1 MPRIYRHILLLS
13 LLLLSTFKVG
23 AQIAMPDVVCVG
35 QTKHYNVDPNPIPGS
50 TYTWW
55 IDGVVQSGITTNGF
69 DYTWNT
75 PGTYLLAVQELA
87 ANGCLG
93 QVRSGQ
99 VTVNPLPAVPTATVT
114 TQPTCAIATGTITVT
129 APANGTGITYT
140 VTGTNPVTAAVTNAT
155 GLFSG
160 LTPGVYNVT
169 TSNSSCVSPAISL
182 IVNSIPGAPTIS
194 GNLSVCAGSTTQLTG
209 SGTPAATNP
218 WTSASPAVATV
229 SSTGLVTGVAAGAS
243 IITYTDNNNCP
254 TSVTVTVNSP
264 PAISVQPSP
273 QTNCYGNQVE
283 FSVTIT
289 GTIGTVTYQWQEKPP
304 SGSFS
309 DITGANSSSLTINNI
324 GMNGQNVDGTEYQ
337 VIITD
342 DCGSVTSAPAL
353 LSINTIT
360 DITPDNTNTTV
371 CSGGSII
378 YSVTTQGTVVSYQWL
393 KQNGTNWDPISDGIN
408 YSGTTTSQLSISN
421 ATPAQSGSYRVSVTF
436 STLNQPPGFSTCV
449 ETSSTME
456 RDLTVQEPLSPPDMP
471 ANQQICY
478 NAIPTEL
485 IATSASGGSGP
496 YTYQWQ
502 NSPDGSVWTN
512 IPGATDLTY
521 SPPALTSTTYYRI
534 VVIDGGTPWCG
545 TVNSAAVLITVSP
558 VPATPT
564 ASNNGPLCAGAALNL
579 TTPAVTGATYAWSG
593 PNGFTSA
600 LQNPTIAAVT
610 LADAGTYSVTVTL
623 SGCTSAS
630 GSIDLVVNNAPT
642 LTAAGINPATC
653 GADGSIDFT
662 FTNVPNGSYTITYA
676 TGNFTNVNVSG
687 GAATVTAPAGA
698 YNNLEISVGTCTSS
712 AGVNVA
718 INAPSAPT
726 LSATGNNPASCG
738 ADGSIDFTFTNVP
751 NGSYTITYASGSFT
765 NVNVSGG
772 AATVT
777 ASAGAYNN
785 LEISVGTC
793 TSSAGVNVAINAPS
807 APTLSATG
815 NNPASCGADGSI
827 DFTFTNVP
835 NGSYTITYASGSFTN
850 VNVSGGAATVTASA
864 GAYNNLEISVG
875 TCTSATGVNVAI
887 NAPSAPTLSATGN
900 NPASCG
906 ADGSI
911 DFTFTNVPN
920 GSYTITY
927 ATGSFTNV
935 NVSGGAATVTAP
947 AGAYNNLEIS
957 VGTCTSAAG
966 VNVNINAPSAPT
978 LSATGNNPASCGA
991 DGSIDFTFT
1000 NVPNGSY
1007 SITYASGSF
1016 TNVNVS
1022 GGAATVTASA
1032 GAYNNLEISVGTCTS
1047 ASGVNVNIN
1056 APSAPTLAA
1065 IGNNPASCG
1074 ADGSID
1080 FTFTNVPNGSYTITY
1095 ATGSF
1100 TNVNVSGGAATV
1112 TAPAG
1117 TYNNLEISVGTC
1129 TSVSGVNVAISAPSA
1144 PVLAATGNNPAS
1156 CGADGSINFTFTN
1169 VPDGSYTITYASG
1182 SFTNVNVSGGAATVT
1197 APAGAYN
1204 NLEISVGTCSSSAG
1218 VNVAINAPSAPTLS
1232 ATGNNPASCGADGSI
1247 DFTFTNV
1254 PNGSY
1259 SITYASGSFT
1269 NVNVSG
1275 GAATVT
1281 ASAGA
1286 YNNLEISVGTCTSS
1300 SGVNVNI
1307 NAPSA
1312 PTLAAIGNNPASCG
1326 ADGSIDFTFT
1336 NVPNGSYTI
1345 TYASGSFTNVNVS
1358 GGAATVTAS
1367 AGAYNNLEI
1376 SVGTCTSVSG
1386 VNVAI
1391 TAPSAPV
1398 LAATGNNPASCG
1410 ADGSIDFTFTNVPNG
1425 SYTITYATGSFTNVN
1440 VSGGAATV
1448 TASAGAYNNLEI
1460 SVGTCTSAAG
1470 VNVNINAPSA
1480 PVLAATGNNPASC
1493 GADGS
1498 IDFTFTNV
1506 PNGSYSITYASG
1518 SFTNVNVSGGAA
1530 TVTAPAGAY
1539 NNLEISVGT
1548 CTSASG
1554 VNVAITA
1561 PDAPASPAQTTD
1573 CSLGS
1578 GNATV
1583 TVTSPTG
1590 AGLEYSLD
1598 GGAYQSNLT
1607 FTGVPDGNHNITVR
1621 NTSGCTTTGNV
1632 FSISCGCTNAPV
1644 LSLNSISGSTCGTN
1658 PVTVTGNTFSNA
1670 NNVTITSSGAGSVTP
1685 ASATSSPFS
1694 FTYTPAAGDE
1704 GHPVTITLTTD
1715 NPLGSPCSPAIET
1728 YTLTVNTTPSAP
1740 VPGTITQPTCTVP
1753 TGSVV
1758 LNNLPSGNWTIN
1770 PGSIAGTET
1779 NTTITSL
1786 NPGNYNF
1793 TVTDANGCTSTAS
1806 TDIVIDEVPG
1816 APASP
1821 AQTTDCSLGSGNA
1834 TVTVINPTGTGLE
1847 YSLDGGTYQT
1857 APGFSGVADG
1867 SHTIT
1872 VRNASGCTTAG
1883 NPFTVS
1889 CGCAAA
1895 PALNLGTSAGSTC
1908 GANPVNVTGNTFSN
1922 ATTVTITSSGAGSVT
1937 PASATSSPFSFSYT
1951 PAAGDEGHT
1960 VTITLTTDN
1969 PLGAPC
1975 SAAIETYTLTVNA
1988 TPAAP
1993 TAGTITQPTC
2003 TVPTGSVILNNLPL
2017 GSWTINPGSIPGS
2030 GTTAIIS
2037 LLAPDTYNYTVTD
2050 AAGCTSLPSAD
2061 IHINSA
2067 PSGPDAPTVRSIV
2080 QPTCDLATG
2089 SVILTGLPS
2098 GNWIINPGS
2107 VSGSTSGIT
2116 IAGLTTG
2123 THNFTVTDASGCTSA
2138 QSADIVINVQPQLPS
2153 APSVNTTQPSCGSTG
2168 GTIVVTAPL
2177 GPYEYSIDGGTYQ
2190 TSVTFDGVASG
2201 GHSITAR
2208 RSTDNTCVSPAT
2220 SVTIDPQ
2227 PTVPA
2232 APIPGTITQPTCT
2245 VPTGSVILNNLPA
2258 GNWTINPGSINGSGS
2273 TWTVSGLSSGS
2284 YNFTVT
2290 NSDGCMSLPS
2300 GNVVINAQPV
2310 TPSDP
2315 NLNVTQPGCTTPVGT
2330 ITVTVQNAGET
2341 YSFDNGTTFES
2352 GNSKTGLAPGIYYI
2366 IIKSPDGCNSGSSSA
2381 TINAQPPSPVS
2392 PTQTT
2397 DCAGG
2402 AGNATVTVT
2411 TPTGTGLE
2419 YSLDGG
2425 TYQAGTTF
2433 NTVTNGSHTITV
2445 MNSSGCTT
2453 TGTSFTVSC
2462 GCTNGPEMNL
2472 SGINGST
2479 CGTTAITV
2487 NGNTFTNAT
2496 TVAITSNGAGI
2507 VNPAAATTSPFAFTY
2522 TPAAADAGNI
2532 ATITFTTDNPQGG
2545 SCAAATAIYSLT
2557 VNNIPGAP
2565 TIGTITQPT
2574 CNVPTGSIQLNGLPS
2589 TGTWTINP
2597 GAITGTGTTT
2607 TITLLSPGPYNFTV
2621 TNSAGCTS
2629 AVSADITINGV
2640 PGAPA
2645 APTIGTITQPT
2656 CILTTGSVVLN
2667 NLPAGNWTINPGS
2680 ISSSGTSTT
2689 ISGLSTGSYSF
2700 SVTDASGCVS
2710 PNSADVVIN
2719 LQPTNPPAPTVA
2731 LTQPTCSTATGII
2744 TVTAPTGAGMSYSIN
2759 GSDYSNTTGIFGS
2772 LASGIYSVTARNAD
2786 GCISSAINVTINAQ
2800 PLTPTAPI
2808 LILTQP
2814 TCSIPTG
2821 TITVTV
2827 QNAGDTYSFDNGA
2840 AFQSGNS
2847 RSGLAPGTYN
2857 VIIQSQGGCNSTATQ
2872 ADIST
2877 TPGSPASPTQS
2888 TDCSL
2893 GSGNARVTVITPTG
2907 TGLNIVSTEI
2917 PIRHL

>member
-1 MPRIYRHILLLS
+1 M
-13 LLLLSTFKVG
+13 
-23 AQIAMPDVVCVG
+23 
-35 QTKHYNVDPNPIPGS
+35 
-50 TYTWW
+50 
-55 IDGVVQSGITTNGF
+55 
-69 DYTWNT
+69 
-75 PGTYLLAVQELA
+75 
-87 ANGCLG
+87 
-93 QVRSGQ
+93 
-99 VTVNPLPAVPTATVT
+99 
-114 TQPTCAIATGTITVT
+114 
-129 APANGTGITYT
+129 
-140 VTGTNPVTAAVTNAT
+140 
-155 GLFSG
+155 
-160 LTPGVYNVT
+160 
-169 TSNSSCVSPAISL
+169 
-182 IVNSIPGAPTIS
+182 
-194 GNLSVCAGSTTQLTG
+194 
-209 SGTPAATNP
+209 
-218 WTSASPAVATV
+218 
-229 SSTGLVTGVAAGAS
+229 
-243 IITYTDNNNCP
+243 
-254 TSVTVTVNSP
+254 
-264 PAISVQPSP
+264 
-273 QTNCYGNQVE
+273 
-283 FSVTIT
+283 
-289 GTIGTVTYQWQEKPP
+289 
-304 SGSFS
+304 
-309 DITGANSSSLTINNI
+309 
-324 GMNGQNVDGTEYQ
+324 
-337 VIITD
+337 
-342 DCGSVTSAPAL
+342 
-353 LSINTIT
+353 
-360 DITPDNTNTTV
+360 
-371 CSGGSII
+371 
-378 YSVTTQGTVVSYQWL
+378 
-393 KQNGTNWDPISDGIN
+393 
-408 YSGTTTSQLSISN
+408 
-421 ATPAQSGSYRVSVTF
+421 
-436 STLNQPPGFSTCV
+436 
-449 ETSSTME
+449 
-456 RDLTVQEPLSPPDMP
+456 
-471 ANQQICY
+471 
-478 NAIPTEL
+478 
-485 IATSASGGSGP
+485 
-496 YTYQWQ
+496 
-502 NSPDGSVWTN
+502 
-512 IPGATDLTY
+512 
-521 SPPALTSTTYYRI
+521 
-534 VVIDGGTPWCG
+534 
-545 TVNSAAVLITVSP
+545 
-558 VPATPT
+558 
-564 ASNNGPLCAGAALNL
+564 
-579 TTPAVTGATYAWSG
+579 
-593 PNGFTSA
+593 
-600 LQNPTIAAVT
+600 
-610 LADAGTYSVTVTL
+610 
-623 SGCTSAS
+623 
-630 GSIDLVVNNAPT
+630 
-642 LTAAGINPATC
+642 
-653 GADGSIDFT
+653 
-662 FTNVPNGSYTITYA
+662 
-676 TGNFTNVNVSG
+676 
-687 GAATVTAPAGA
+687 
-698 YNNLEISVGTCTSS
+698 
-712 AGVNVA
+712 
-718 INAPSAPT
+718 
-726 LSATGNNPASCG
+726 
-738 ADGSIDFTFTNVP
+738 
-751 NGSYTITYASGSFT
+751 
-765 NVNVSGG
+765 
-772 AATVT
+772 
-777 ASAGAYNN
+777 
-785 LEISVGTC
+785 
-793 TSSAGVNVAINAPS
+793 
-807 APTLSATG
+807 
-815 NNPASCGADGSI
+815 
-827 DFTFTNVP
+827 
-835 NGSYTITYASGSFTN
+835 
-850 VNVSGGAATVTASA
+850 
-864 GAYNNLEISVG
+864 
-875 TCTSATGVNVAI
+875 
-887 NAPSAPTLSATGN
+887 
-900 NPASCG
+900 
-906 ADGSI
+906 
-911 DFTFTNVPN
+911 
-920 GSYTITY
+920 
-927 ATGSFTNV
+927 
-935 NVSGGAATVTAP
+935 
-947 AGAYNNLEIS
+947 
-957 VGTCTSAAG
+957 
-966 VNVNINAPSAPT
+966 
-978 LSATGNNPASCGA
+978 
-991 DGSIDFTFT
+991 
-1000 NVPNGSY
+1000 
-1007 SITYASGSF
+1007 
-1016 TNVNVS
+1016 
-1022 GGAATVTASA
+1022 
-1032 GAYNNLEISVGTCTS
+1032 
-1047 ASGVNVNIN
+1047 
-1056 APSAPTLAA
+1056 
-1065 IGNNPASCG
+1065 
-1074 ADGSID
+1074 
-1080 FTFTNVPNGSYTITY
+1080 
-1095 ATGSF
+1095 
-1100 TNVNVSGGAATV
+1100 
-1112 TAPAG
+1112 
-1117 TYNNLEISVGTC
+1117 
-1129 TSVSGVNVAISAPSA
+1129 
-1144 PVLAATGNNPAS
+1144 
-1156 CGADGSINFTFTN
+1156 
-1169 VPDGSYTITYASG
+1169 
-1182 SFTNVNVSGGAATVT
+1182 
-1197 APAGAYN
+1197 
-1204 NLEISVGTCSSSAG
+1204 
-1218 VNVAINAPSAPTLS
+1218 
-1232 ATGNNPASCGADGSI
+1232 
-1247 DFTFTNV
+1247 
-1254 PNGSY
+1254 
-1259 SITYASGSFT
+1259 
-1269 NVNVSG
+1269 
-1275 GAATVT
+1275 
-1281 ASAGA
+1281 
-1286 YNNLEISVGTCTSS
+1286 
-1300 SGVNVNI
+1300 
-1307 NAPSA
+1307 
-1312 PTLAAIGNNPASCG
+1312 
-1326 ADGSIDFTFT
+1326 
-1336 NVPNGSYTI
+1336 
-1345 TYASGSFTNVNVS
+1345 
-1358 GGAATVTAS
+1358 
-1367 AGAYNNLEI
+1367 
-1376 SVGTCTSVSG
+1376 
-1386 VNVAI
+1386 
-1391 TAPSAPV
+1391 
-1398 LAATGNNPASCG
+1398 
-1410 ADGSIDFTFTNVPNG
+1410 
-1425 SYTITYATGSFTNVN
+1425 
-1440 VSGGAATV
+1440 
-1448 TASAGAYNNLEI
+1448 
-1460 SVGTCTSAAG
+1460 
-1470 VNVNINAPSA
+1470 
-1480 PVLAATGNNPASC
+1480 
-1493 GADGS
+1493 
-1498 IDFTFTNV
+1498 
-1506 PNGSYSITYASG
+1506 
-1518 SFTNVNVSGGAA
+1518 
-1530 TVTAPAGAY
+1530 
-1539 NNLEISVGT
+1539 
-1548 CTSASG
+1548 
-1554 VNVAITA
+1554 
-1561 PDAPASPAQTTD
+1561 
-1573 CSLGS
+1573 
-1578 GNATV
+1578 
-1583 TVTSPTG
+1583 
-1590 AGLEYSLD
+1590 
-1598 GGAYQSNLT
+1598 
-1607 FTGVPDGNHNITVR
+1607 
-1621 NTSGCTTTGNV
+1621 
-1632 FSISCGCTNAPV
+1632 
-1644 LSLNSISGSTCGTN
+1644 
-1658 PVTVTGNTFSNA
+1658 
-1670 NNVTITSSGAGSVTP
+1670 
-1685 ASATSSPFS
+1685 
-1694 FTYTPAAGDE
+1694 
-1704 GHPVTITLTTD
+1704 TITLTTD

-1857 APGFSGVADG
+1857 GPGFSGVADG

-2067 PSGPDAPTVRSIV
+2067 PSGPDAPTVGSIV

-2138 QSADIVINVQPQLPS
+2138 QSADIVINVKPQLPS

-2168 GTIVVTAPL
+2168 GTIVVTASL

-2284 YNFTVT
+2284 YNFTIT

-2597 GAITGTGTTT
+2597 GAITGTSTNT

-2710 PNSADVVIN
+2710 PNSADLVIN
-2719 LQPTNPPAPTVA
+2719 LQPTNPPSPTVA
-2731 LTQPTCSTATGII
+2731 LTQPTCTTATGII

-2786 GCISSAINVTINAQ
+2786 GCISAAINVTINAQ
-2800 PLTPTAPI
+2800 PITPTAPI
-2808 LILTQP
+2808 LTLTQP

-2907 TGLNIVSTEI
+2907 TGLEYSLDGNTYQASVTFSGVANGNHTITVRNASGCTTTGDPFTVSCGCTNAPALNLSSTSGSTCGTSSVTINGNTFSNATTVTITSNGAGSVSPSTTTSSPFAFTYTPAAADEGNNVTITVTTDNPSGSPCI
-2917 PIRHL
+2917 PATLTYTLTVNDMPAALQLGQ